1 MNKRGLCIVNAIL
14 SIVLFLLLFGYVC
27 YRGGVPGH
35 EGSDFKQ
42 WIWVCI
48 YYAVLLVLTIGSVH
62 LTYFSKKYYFVVA
75 IYSLLFCCFLII
87 LWILAAL
94 KGFVEGAPI
103 WVAAIMSI
111 LTPIISG
118 LYFYGAFAKSKR
130 DDIDEAK

>member
-1 MNKRGLCIVNAIL
+1 MNKRGICIVSAML

-35 EGSDFKQ
+35 GGIDFKQ

-62 LTYFSKKYYFVVA
+62 LTYFSKKYYLVVA
-75 IYSLLFCCFLII
+75 IYSLLFCCFLLII
-87 LWILAAL
+87 WILAAI
-94 KGFVEGAPI
+94 KGFVEDAPI
-103 WVAAIMSI
+103 WFVVVMSV

-118 LYFYGAFAKSKR
+118 LYFYGAFAKRKNN
-130 DDIDEAK
+130 DIDAAK